1 LKKMQPPE
9 KPPQSA
15 GDEMQI
21 GSPVSGMVIGRL
33 NLPLVHQGDAI
44 VHIAHLEGLTRIE
57 PIIQEFAED
66 FLTPT

>member
-1 LKKMQPPE
+1 
-9 KPPQSA
+9 
-15 GDEMQI
+15 MQI

-44 VHIAHLEGLTRIE
+44 IHIAHLEGLTRIE